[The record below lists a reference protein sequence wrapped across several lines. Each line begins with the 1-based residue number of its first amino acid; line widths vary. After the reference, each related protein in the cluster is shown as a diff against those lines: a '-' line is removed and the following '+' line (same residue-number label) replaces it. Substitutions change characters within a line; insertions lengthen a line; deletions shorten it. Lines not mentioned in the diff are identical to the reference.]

1 MNYREALNHLT
12 DEQWF
17 YAVSVAREG
26 WFPSIGDL
34 RELGLTAPKPA
45 TSHLSLPAGE
55 TGWTDESQATAVKG
69 LALIEAELAKRGV
82 KVGRAVRDME
92 PAAK

>member
-1 MNYREALNHLT
+1 MNYREALNHLSN
-12 DEQWF
+12 EQWF

-26 WFPSIGDL
+26 WFPSIDEL
-34 RELGLTAPKPA
+34 RELGINAPKPVTA
-45 TSHLSLPAGE
+45 YPLLGAGE
-55 TGWTDESQATAVKG
+55 SGWTDESQATAKKG
-69 LALIEAELAKRGV
+69 LAMIEAELQKRGI